1 MNTPIYDFARAY
13 ADRNTLRLHMPAHKG
28 ASILGCE
35 ALDLT
40 EIAGADSL
48 YHADGIILESEKN
61 AASLFGSRHSFYS
74 TEGSSLCIRAML
86 FLIKKEALSRS
97 RAPLILAGRNAHKTF
112 ITAAALL
119 DVDVDWIYPQNS
131 SYLSC
136 SITPSELDSL
146 LSSYDEKPMAVYL
159 TSPDYLGNI
168 ADIAEISKV
177 CEGHG
182 VLLAVDNAHGAYLKF
197 LSPSRH
203 PLDLG
208 AHICCDSA
216 HKTLPVLTGGAYLHV
231 SKKAP
236 ELFYEE
242 ARNALSLFGSTSPSY
257 LILESL
263 DLANKYIS
271 ENYPT
276 VLTEFTEKLE
286 LMKSRFTE
294 KGYTLLGNEPMKLTI
309 FARDY
314 GYTGE
319 KLASEIAERGG
330 ECEFSDPDV
339 TVMMPSP
346 QLGDDGL
353 TRLESILS
361 DIKRLD
367 PLSRPA
373 LPSPKPRR
381 ILSPKEAIFS
391 GSEEIPTEECR
402 GRIQASASV
411 ACPPAVPL
419 VICGE
424 EIDNDTVSL
433 LNYYGIKKCRVV
445 KQ

>member
-1 MNTPIYDFARAY
+1 MKTPIYDFAREY
-13 ADRNTLRLHMPAHKG
+13 AQKNALRLHMPAHKG
-28 ASILGCE
+28 VSFLGCE

-61 AASLFGSRHSFYS
+61 ASSLFGSRHTFYS
-74 TEGSSLCIRAML
+74 AEGSSLCIRAML
-86 FLIKKEALSRS
+86 YLIKREATALGRS
-97 RAPLILAGRNAHKTF
+97 PFILAGRNAHKTF

-119 DVDVDWIYPQNS
+119 DVDVDWIYPRDG

-136 SITPSELDSL
+136 SISPEELDSM
-146 LSSYDEKPMAVYL
+146 LSVYGEKPTAIYL
-159 TSPDYLGNI
+159 TSPDYLGSI
-168 ADIAEISKV
+168 ADIKGISEV
-177 CEGHG
+177 CERHG

-216 HKTLPVLTGGAYLHV
+216 HKTLPVLTGGAYLHI

-271 ENYPT
+271 EDYGERLA
-276 VLTEFTEKLE
+276 VFIESLDL
-286 LMKSRFTE
+286 LKSRLAE
-294 KGYTLLGNEPMKLTI
+294 NGYTLMGNEPMKLTVY
-309 FARDY
+309 ARDY

-319 KLASEIAERGG
+319 SFAAEISARGG
-330 ECEFSDPDV
+330 EIEFSDPDV

-346 QLGDDGL
+346 ELGFDGL
-353 TRLESILS
+353 EKLLAILL
-361 DIKRLD
+361 DIPRRQ
-367 PLSRPA
+367 PLSRPS
-373 LPSPKPRR
+373 LPSPRPEKA
-381 ILSPKEAIFS
+381 LSPREALFS
-391 GSEEIPTEECR
+391 ECEDIPTEKCN

-411 ACPPAVPL
+411 ACPPAVPI

-424 EIDNDTVSL
+424 KIDIKTVEL
-433 LNYYGIKKCRVV
+433 FNYYGIKKCRVV

>member
-86 FLIKKEALSRS
+86 FLIKKEALSRG

-136 SITPSELDSL
+136 NITPTELDSL
-146 LSSYDEKPMAVYL
+146 LSAYTEKPTAVYL

-271 ENYPT
+271 ENYRED
-276 VLTEFTEKLE
+276 LAFFIEKLD
-286 LMKSRFTE
+286 LLKSRLAE
-294 KGYTLLGNEPMKLTI
+294 KGYTLLGNELMKLTVY
-309 FARDY
+309 ARDF

-319 KLASEIAERGG
+319 EFASEIASRGG

-346 QLGDDGL
+346 ELGAEGL
-353 TRLESILS
+353 AMLENILLGIQKLS
-361 DIKRLD
+361 

-373 LPSPKPRR
+373 LPSPKPRML
-381 ILSPKEAIFS
+381 LSPREAIFS
-391 GSEEIPTEECR
+391 DSEEIPTEECP

-424 EIDNDTVSL
+424 EINNETIAL
-433 LNYYGIKKCRVV
+433 LDYYGIKKCRVV
-445 KQ
+445 K